1 MGGKRGRGERSTP
14 AQTNSGG
21 GERAGMELKRGKTKL
36 GCRETLG
43 GNNVWVGGHVSELF
57 FLRSGLLFVTCI
69 CNLGRW
75 NSYMHKNR
83 KILHDGLLIIIAI
96 IRQSN

>member
-14 AQTNSGG
+14 AQTYSGG
-21 GERAGMELKRGKTKL
+21 GERAGMEPKRGKTKM

-57 FLRSGLLFVTCI
+57 FLRSGWVATFCYL
-69 CNLGRW
+69 
-75 NSYMHKNR
+75 YMQPGKMELVYAQKQEN
-83 KILHDGLLIIIAI
+83 IA
-96 IRQSN
+96 

>member
-14 AQTNSGG
+14 AQTYSGG
-21 GERAGMELKRGKTKL
+21 GERAGMEPKRGKTKM

-57 FLRSGLLFVTCI
+57 FLRSGLG
-69 CNLGRW
+69 NPSELGRNFLLLVYATW
-75 NSYMHKNR
+75 E
-83 KILHDGLLIIIAI
+83 DGTRICTKTGKYCMMDC
-96 IRQSN
+96 